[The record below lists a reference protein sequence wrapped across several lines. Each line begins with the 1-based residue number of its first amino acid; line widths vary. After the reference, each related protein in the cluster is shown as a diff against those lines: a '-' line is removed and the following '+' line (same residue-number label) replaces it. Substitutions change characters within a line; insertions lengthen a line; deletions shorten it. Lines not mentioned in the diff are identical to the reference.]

1 MKKFLLAC
9 GLIGLMIFVVACNDS
24 DEIDSNEE
32 EATTVV
38 ETSIVEQG
46 DLIVDR
52 VIYGNMSPDDQ
63 RPVMAEQ
70 PGEVEELF
78 VENGDKIEEDDEIAT
93 IKTPMGKQK
102 VKASLDGV
110 IAKLEAKEDTMVS
123 NEDPLAII
131 VDLEQLNAEFSV
143 TKTMR
148 DLFKK
153 DQKVKIE
160 IDGKEYD
167 GKVQAMD
174 VLPNEQG
181 QFSVI
186 ASVKTKGKVLPGAIA
201 KLMLKEKKVKDT
213 LLIPTE
219 AIVMENDDAFVFIV
233 DGNVA
238 KKVAINIE
246 ETQSDFTAVS
256 GELTEGDEVITKG
269 QFTLADENEVEVVKE
284 GNES

>member
-1 MKKFLLAC
+1 MKKFYLAC

-38 ETSIVEQG
+38 ETSIVKQG
-46 DLIVDR
+46 DLIVER

-93 IKTPMGKQK
+93 IKTPMGQQK
-102 VKASLDGV
+102 LKASIDGV